1 MSKYYISL
9 PSKLITSIDEV
20 DLNLLKPHEMV
31 EEIHLNSFINY
42 FKRLEG
48 EIVIPSIIVCN
59 KTMTII
65 DGHHRYHA
73 LKLLGTK
80 KIPVTFINYNSKLI
94 KAFYDDR
101 ILKKQVI
108 NFVKEEKLFAPK
120 TTKHVVFDSKSKE
133 YKPIILLS
141 SIWYLKTEKKIEFIF
156 K

>member
-101 ILKKQVI
+101 ILKNRLLTLLKKKNYLRQKQQSM
-108 NFVKEEKLFAPK
+108 LFLIQSQK
-120 TTKHVVFDSKSKE
+120 NTNQ
-133 YKPIILLS
+133 
-141 SIWYLKTEKKIEFIF
+141 
-156 K
+156 